1 MLIICNG
8 AFKCGSSWLHAILVE
23 LLKIKNISLSRIPD
37 DYTNDIYSPTKIIE
51 SKLDD
56 FVLKESYEYQ
66 NYITKSHFFKRST
79 LSSPY
84 PDDVKF
90 LFVEREVKDAIV
102 SHYYHIKNRFQINI
116 SFRFYY
122 FIIGQYKAYEIHL
135 FNHRCK
141 EYFGESHFISYD
153 DLKNRFPDSIQR
165 LCKILDIGSLNT
177 FETQRL
183 IDETTIESLRE
194 KSKSG
199 ESEYYP
205 SKRKDNW
212 KQFRRGKQGDWVNY
226 FSKKQLHQI
235 ENIERKGT
243 SLFFKVNYFF
253 LFTLR
258 RYLGRIE

>member
-37 DYTNDIYSPTKIIE
+37 YYTNDIYSPTKIIE

-56 FVLKESYEYQ
+56 FVLKESYEHQ

-116 SFRFYY
+116 SFKFYY
-122 FIIGQYKAYEIHL
+122 SIVGKYKAYEIHL
-135 FNHRCK
+135 FNNRCK
-141 EYFGESHFISYD
+141 EYFGEDNFISYD
-153 DLKNRFPDSIQR
+153 HLKNRFPDSIQR
-165 LCKILDIGSLNT
+165 LCEILDIDRLNK
-177 FETQRL
+177 FEIQRL
-183 IDETTIESLRE
+183 INETTIENLRE

-226 FSKKQLHQI
+226 FSKKQLFQI
-235 ENIERKGT
+235 ENIQRNGI
-243 SLFFKVNYFF
+243 SFFFKVNYFL